1 METIEELAKRGEQH
15 DVMDALRLLTKAYI
29 EMCGISYSYRTV
41 VYCAAELWQN
51 RLEKMD
57 HPLAEKARKWP
68 LVLLMPYITSDYIK
82 EKYDRYDI
90 AGMNLE
96 ERLDCCKQIVH
107 EKTFDEQ
114 TLEVMCWGMLES
126 KKLYE

>member
-1 METIEELAKRGEQH
+1 METIEQLAKKGEQH

-29 EMCGISYSYRTV
+29 EMCGISYSYGTV

-57 HPLAEKARKWP
+57 HPLAEKAKKWP
-68 LVLLMPYITSDYIK
+68 LVLLMPYITSEYDP

-107 EKTFDEQ
+107 EKTFNEE
-114 TLEVMCWGMLES
+114 TLEVMCWGMMES

>member
-41 VYCAAELWQN
+41 VYCAAERWQD

-57 HPLAEKARKWP
+57 HPLAEMARKEP
-68 LVLLMPYITSDYIK
+68 LVLLMPYITSEYIK
-82 EKYDRYDI
+82 EEYDDYDI
-90 AGMNLE
+90 AAMDMD

-107 EKTFDEQ
+107 EQTFDEQ
-114 TLEVMCWGMLES
+114 TLEVMCWGTLEC
-126 KKLYE
+126 KKLYG

>member
-41 VYCAAELWQN
+41 VYCAAERWQD

-57 HPLAEKARKWP
+57 HPLAEMARKEP
-68 LVLLMPYITSDYIK
+68 LVLLMPYIISEYVK
-82 EKYDRYDI
+82 ELYDEYDI
-90 AGMNLE
+90 AGMNIE
-96 ERLDCCKQIVH
+96 ELLDCCRQIVH
-107 EKTFDEQ
+107 EETFDEQ
-114 TLEVMCWGMLES
+114 TLEVMCWGIM
-126 KKLYE
+126 KLKEIW